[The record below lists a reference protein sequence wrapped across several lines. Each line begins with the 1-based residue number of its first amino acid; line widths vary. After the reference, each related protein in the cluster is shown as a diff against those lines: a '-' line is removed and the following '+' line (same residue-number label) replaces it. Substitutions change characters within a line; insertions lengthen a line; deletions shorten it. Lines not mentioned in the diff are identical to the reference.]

1 MQSQIPLAPVPM
13 FRTANNVNEAL
24 SEIKAHLYPYDE
36 NTVHSLVM
44 MYHNTLLKDL
54 GAREVYLPAGY
65 TMNCEPT
72 RYLDTQEVAR
82 ILRQHGFT
90 VSVEETNDE

>member
-44 MYHNTLLKDL
+44 MYHNSLLRDLLRAGRLKDESDSS
-54 GAREVYLPAGY
+54 AQA
-65 TMNCEPT
+65 
-72 RYLDTQEVAR
+72 
-82 ILRQHGFT
+82 
-90 VSVEETNDE
+90 

>member
-54 GAREVYLPAGY
+54 GAREVHLPAGH

-72 RYLDTQEVAR
+72 RYLDIAEIAR
-82 ILRQHGFT
+82 LLGQQGILVT
-90 VSVEETNDE
+90 IEELEE

>member
-54 GAREVYLPAGY
+54 GTREVHLPAGR

-72 RYLDTQEVAR
+72 RYLETIEVAKL
-82 ILRQHGFT
+82 LRDNGFP
-90 VSVEETNDE
+90 VIIEEPED

>member
-54 GAREVYLPAGY
+54 GAREVHLPAGR

-72 RYLDTQEVAR
+72 RYLDIAEIAHLLGQQG
-82 ILRQHGFT
+82 ILVT
-90 VSVEETNDE
+90 IEEPEE

>member
-54 GAREVYLPAGY
+54 GAREVHLPAGRI
-65 TMNCEPT
+65 MNCEPT
-72 RYLDTQEVAR
+72 RYLDIAEIAR
-82 ILRQHGFT
+82 ILGQQGILVT
-90 VSVEETNDE
+90 IEEPEE

>member
-44 MYHNTLLKDL
+44 MYHNTLLKYL
-54 GAREVYLPAGY
+54 GRREVYLPAGR

-72 RYLDTQEVAR
+72 RYLDIAEIAR
-82 ILRQHGFT
+82 LLGQQGILVT
-90 VSVEETNDE
+90 IEEPEE

>member
-1 MQSQIPLAPVPM
+1 M

-24 SEIKAHLYPYDE
+24 SEIKAHLFPYDE

-54 GAREVYLPAGY
+54 GAREVHLPAGH
-65 TMNCEPT
+65 TMNCEPS
-72 RYLDTQEVAR
+72 RYLDITEIAR
-82 ILRQHGFT
+82 LLGQQGILVT
-90 VSVEETNDE
+90 IEEPEE

>member
-1 MQSQIPLAPVPM
+1 MQSQIPMAQVPM

-44 MYHNTLLKDL
+44 MYHNSLLRDL
-54 GAREVYLPAGY
+54 LRAGRLVHDADS
-65 TMNCEPT
+65 PT
-72 RYLDTQEVAR
+72 Q
-82 ILRQHGFT
+82 
-90 VSVEETNDE
+90 S

>member
-1 MQSQIPLAPVPM
+1 MQSQIPMAPVPM

-54 GAREVYLPAGY
+54 GKREVHLPAGR

-72 RYLDTQEVAR
+72 RYLETHEVAKIIR
-82 ILRQHGFT
+82 GMGFA
-90 VSVEETNDE
+90 VIVEEPEE

>member
-54 GAREVYLPAGY
+54 GTREVHLPAGH

-72 RYLDTQEVAR
+72 RYLDIAEIAR
-82 ILRQHGFT
+82 LLGQQGILVT
-90 VSVEETNDE
+90 IEEPEE

>member
-54 GAREVYLPAGY
+54 GAREVHLPAGH

-72 RYLDTQEVAR
+72 RYLDIAEIARLLGQQGILVTIKEV
-82 ILRQHGFT
+82 
-90 VSVEETNDE
+90 EN

>member
-44 MYHNTLLKDL
+44 LYHNSLLQDIT
-54 GAREVYLPAGY
+54 RAGVL
-65 TMNCEPT
+65 M
-72 RYLDTQEVAR
+72 
-82 ILRQHGFT
+82 
-90 VSVEETNDE
+90 TNEDPED

>member
-1 MQSQIPLAPVPM
+1 M

-24 SEIKAHLYPYDE
+24 SEIKAHLYPYDG

-54 GAREVYLPAGY
+54 GAREVFLPAGH

-72 RYLDTQEVAR
+72 RYLDTVEIAR
-82 ILRQHGFT
+82 LLGQQGILVT
-90 VSVEETNDE
+90 IEEPED

>member
-54 GAREVYLPAGY
+54 GAREVHLPAGR

-72 RYLDTQEVAR
+72 RYLETREVAKIIR
-82 ILRQHGFT
+82 GMGFA
-90 VSVEETNDE
+90 VIVEEPEE

>member
-54 GAREVYLPAGY
+54 GAREVHLPAGR

-72 RYLDTQEVAR
+72 RYLDIAEIAR
-82 ILRQHGFT
+82 LLGQQGILVT
-90 VSVEETNDE
+90 IEEPEE

>member
-1 MQSQIPLAPVPM
+1 MQFQIPLTPVPM
-13 FRTANNVNEAL
+13 FRVANNIDEAL

-54 GAREVYLPAGY
+54 DKVGLLKS
-65 TMNCEPT
+65 T
-72 RYLDTQEVAR
+72 D
-82 ILRQHGFT
+82 
-90 VSVEETNDE
+90 

>member
-24 SEIKAHLYPYDE
+24 SEIKAHLFPYDE

-44 MYHNTLLKDL
+44 LYHNSLLRDL
-54 GAREVYLPAGY
+54 DHAGRLVHDADS
-65 TMNCEPT
+65 PT
-72 RYLDTQEVAR
+72 Q
-82 ILRQHGFT
+82 
-90 VSVEETNDE
+90 S